1 MQQAY
6 DKRKQAP
13 TMTSVALLSPTQ
25 RGQWAAP
32 ALCLALVLLLTRA
45 HLNDRLLAQ
54 GQGDEGREAPIL
66 FPTPSKRPFSRFVY
80 KKYNLKPS
88 MFLADLLSS

>member
-32 ALCLALVLLLTRA
+32 ALCPALVLLLTRA

-54 GQGDEGREAPIL
+54 GQGDEGREAPIYFLHPPSDL
-66 FPTPSKRPFSRFVY
+66 FPDLY
-80 KKYNLKPS
+80 IKKV
-88 MFLADLLSS
+88 